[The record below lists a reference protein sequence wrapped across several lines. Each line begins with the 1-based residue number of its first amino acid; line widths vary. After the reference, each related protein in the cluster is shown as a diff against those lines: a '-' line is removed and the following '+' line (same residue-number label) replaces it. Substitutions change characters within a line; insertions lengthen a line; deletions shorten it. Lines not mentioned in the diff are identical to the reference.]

1 MPINR
6 APLHPPVPGVKPA
19 APALTAPVPGRKP
32 VLVQNAAPLPKGGE
46 EVSEAIRT
54 VAGLSGHSFSTLLAQ
69 ATQES
74 GLNPKAKNPKSSAV
88 GPFQFVERTWLDM
101 IRRHGAAYGL
111 GDMAR
116 EITVQ
121 NGVPTVKDPAL
132 RKQILALREDP
143 HVSAGMAARHLAE
156 GREALQKRLGRPV
169 TETESRIA
177 YVMGVAGAT
186 KLIKTAEKNPDALAR
201 DLLPAAA
208 KANKPLFY
216 ADGRALPVREMLARL
231 SRRMEADASRL
242 ASLVPAEPDAVRDDS
257 PAPVPGSLILVQEA
271 GSGTV

>member
-1 MPINR
+1 MSTDR
-6 APLHPPVPGVKPA
+6 AHLPPVPGVKPA
-19 APALTAPVPGRKP
+19 APALPVPGRKP
-32 VLVQNAAPLPKGGE
+32 VLAQSAPAVPKGGE
-46 EVSEAIRT
+46 EVSDAIRA

-74 GLNPKAKNPKSSAV
+74 GLNTKAKNPKSTAV
-88 GPFQFVERTWLDM
+88 GPFPFIERTWLDM
-101 IRRHGAAYGL
+101 VRRHGSAYGL

-116 EITVQ
+116 EITVH
-121 NGVPTVKDPAL
+121 NGVPTVKDPAV

-156 GREALQKRLGRPV
+156 GREALQKRLDRPV

-177 YVMGVAGAT
+177 YVMGVAGAA
-186 KLIKTAEKNPDALAR
+186 KLIKAAEKNPDALAR

-216 ADGRALPVREMLARL
+216 AEGRALPVREMIARL

-242 ASLVPAEPDAVRDDS
+242 ASLVPAEPEGARDDR

-271 GSGTV
+271 GAGSV